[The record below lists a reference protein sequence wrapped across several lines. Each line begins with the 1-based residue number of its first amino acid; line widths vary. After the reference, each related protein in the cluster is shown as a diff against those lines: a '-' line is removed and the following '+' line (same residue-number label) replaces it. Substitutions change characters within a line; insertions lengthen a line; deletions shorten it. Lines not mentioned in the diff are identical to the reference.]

1 MSETQHPGASGS
13 GLNLEK
19 RCATSARRVTSRAD
33 LKRFITYPFKKYRQD
48 PHWVPPLLID
58 ERQKFNPKKN
68 PFYEHARVDLFFAE
82 RDGEVVGR
90 IAAIDDDNHNQTH
103 DDNLIFFGF
112 FEAKDREAAEVL
124 LARVE
129 DWGQQLGRD
138 SVRGPANPSMND
150 GAGFQIDAF
159 DTDPYVMMPYNPPE
173 YPRYVEAA
181 GYHKVKDLYAWL
193 FDATYQGM
201 SDRIAR
207 IAQRVRKRYDPVV
220 RPGNMKRYK
229 EELEI
234 LKRIYNEAWEK
245 NWGFVRYTEA
255 EFDRLASELKLIIDP
270 DIALFLEV
278 DGHMAGVAIGLPD
291 ANQVLKRMR
300 GRLLPFGIFHFLT
313 RKKIID
319 QGRLPILGLMPE
331 YRNKGLDLVL
341 IDEIYKRATAKG
353 YKRGEL
359 SWVLEDNKAM
369 NRSIEASGAKLYK
382 TYRMYQKTF

>member
-1 MSETQHPGASGS
+1 MTNVRTVHT
-13 GLNLEK
+13 
-19 RCATSARRVTSRAD
+19 RTD
-33 LKRFITYPFKKYRQD
+33 LKRFIKYPFAKYRGD

-68 PFYEHARVDLFFAE
+68 PFYQHARVELLLAE

-90 IAAIDDDNHNQTH
+90 IVAIDDDLHNQTH
-103 DDNLIFFGF
+103 DDNLAFFGF
-112 FEAKDREAAEVL
+112 FEAKDQATAEAL
-124 LARVE
+124 LVRVE
-129 DWGQQLGRD
+129 DWARQLGRS

-181 GYHKVKDLYAWL
+181 GYRKVKDLYAWL
-193 FDATYQGM
+193 FGETLEI
-201 SDRIAR
+201 SDTVERIAD
-207 IAQRVRKRYDPVV
+207 RVRNRYNPVV
-220 RPGNMKRYK
+220 RPGNMKRFA
-229 EELEI
+229 EEVAT
-234 LKRIYNEAWEK
+234 LKRIYNEAWER

-270 DIALFLEV
+270 DIALFLELNGQV
-278 DGHMAGVAIGLPD
+278 AGVAIGLPD
-291 ANQVLKRMR
+291 VNQVLKRMR
-300 GRLLPFGIFHFLT
+300 GRLLPFGIFHFLN

-341 IDEIYKRATAKG
+341 MHEIYKRARAKG

-359 SWVLEDNKAM
+359 SWILEDNKAM
-369 NRSIEASGAKLYK
+369 NRSIEASGATLYK
-382 TYRMYQKTF
+382 TYRMYQKEIERP